1 MRIAYDHQIFD
12 CQEYGGISRYF
23 FELANNIARSPSTKV
38 GIISPIYVN
47 AYLAAALSDLQI
59 MGRKMPEIG
68 RGGFIYRAINQL
80 SAPSM
85 MARFQPDLVHETY
98 YSTKRLA
105 QVGSKVVLTVF
116 DMIHEHFPECFSAR
130 DSTSRAK
137 AIAVNRADHIICI
150 SEQTR
155 KDLIDILK
163 VDPTKTT
170 VVYLGFSLTKQSA
183 DKMQEDDRPYLLYV
197 GNRNGY
203 KNFEALLRAYG
214 ANPALQHDY
223 DLAIFGGGSLTTQEQ
238 ILINHLGIRTDRIRQ
253 FGGNDAVLAGLYR
266 KAAVFVY
273 PSLYEGFGIPPLEAM
288 SFDCP
293 VICSNASSIP
303 EVVGNAAELFD
314 PRSSD
319 ALGDAIERVLN
330 DIVLR
335 QILIVRGRERIKL
348 FSWEHCAKQTL
359 DVYRRIL
366 S

>member
-1 MRIAYDHQIFD
+1 MRIAYDHRIFG

-23 FELANNIARSPSTKV
+23 FELANNIARSPGTEV

-68 RGGFIYRAINQL
+68 RAGILYRAINQL

-105 QVGSKVVLTVF
+105 PVGSKVVLTVF
-116 DMIHEHFPECFSAR
+116 DMIHEYFPECFSTL

-155 KDLIDILK
+155 KDLIDVLK
-163 VDPTKTT
+163 VDPAKTT
-170 VVYLGFSLTKQSA
+170 VVYLGFSLTKPSA
-183 DKMQEDDRPYLLYV
+183 DKVQEDDRPYLLYV
-197 GNRNGY
+197 GNRGGY
-203 KNFEALLRAYG
+203 KNFEALLRAYR
-214 ANPALQHDY
+214 ANLALQRDY
-223 DLAIFGGGSLTTQEQ
+223 DLAIFGGGALTAQERT
-238 ILINHLGIRTDRIRQ
+238 LINRLGIQTDRIRQ

-266 KAAVFVY
+266 KAALFVY

-293 VICSNASSIP
+293 VVCSNASSIP

-330 DIVLR
+330 DTVLR
-335 QILIVRGRERIKL
+335 QTLIVRGRERIKL
-348 FSWEHCAKQTL
+348 FSWEHCAEQTL